1 MVGVRSWVV
10 DYMNVPTKSVCVCP
24 QLDFHSNSNRELVG
38 SETFNSFFNFH
49 MMEVWR

>member
-10 DYMNVPTKSVCVCP
+10 DYMNVPTKSVCVSP
-24 QLDFHSNSNRELVG
+24 VGLSFQLEQLVG
-38 SETFNSFFNFH
+38 SETFHSFFNFH